1 MPRYALTFCCWLALT
16 TSALATDTAERRRM
30 AAGVPIGGGVTPQSV
45 TDAAWRSQVAG
56 SYFQTAG
63 IEHIATTTAGSSG
76 GNGVTTTAIDTTGA
90 DLIVVSGAFFGT
102 PTLSD
107 SESNT
112 WTALTVQNGSAGEQS
127 RLYYCANPTTDAA
140 HTFTLTGAS
149 TFPTIGVVAVSG
161 AASSPFD
168 QENGFSVGTNGTS
181 IQPGSITPSEDGCL
195 VVTGV
200 TTAGGASHTI
210 NGTYTASVVD
220 NLASNHYGHGIGWHI
235 QSTAAATNPTWSWT
249 NSVGRTSAIASFKPD
264 TGASAAPWL
273 YFPVNQVL
281 Q

>member
-1 MPRYALTFCCWLALT
+1 MTRAFALLLTLAICSPAFAALDTKAQRGSVIGMASPARQWLAEPG
-16 TSALATDTAERRRM
+16 SADTESSRLSNVGLAATGD
-30 AAGVPIGGGVTPQSV
+30 
-45 TDAAWRSQVAG
+45 
-56 SYFQTAG
+56 G
-63 IEHIATTTAGSSG
+63 INYVIHTTAGSSG

-102 PTLSD
+102 PTLTD
-107 SESNT
+107 SEGNT

-127 RLYYCANPTTDAA
+127 QLFYCANPTTDAA

-168 QENGFSVGTNGTS
+168 DENGLSIGTSDTS

-195 VVTGV
+195 VVTSL
-200 TTAGGASHTI
+200 TTAGGANHTI

-220 NLASNHYGHGIGWHI
+220 NLASNHYGGGIGWNI

-249 NSVGRTSAIASFKPD
+249 NSVGRTSAIASFLPD
-264 TGASAAPWL
+264 TGESGSVVPII
-273 YFPVNQVL
+273 L
-281 Q
+281 QLH